1 METNT
6 VETNTSETNAVETA
20 KPTRTQAWGIGLAM
34 LALVG
39 VGSVAGGAVLAQD
52 ASPTPSTSLE
62 EATPAAGSS
71 ASDDATA
78 ETERSA
84 FIDAFAAQLGVTDP
98 AAIDAAVQAAL
109 NQLVDER
116 VAAGEL
122 TEAEAA
128 VIKERIAAGDY
139 RVKVGVGGHDRDG
152 DHDGRD
158 RGGRFDG
165 RDDDGDRDNDRD
177 DDLDDDDAT
186 AAPAAE
192 STPAV
197 TTGVS
202 A

>member
-1 METNT
+1 METHGI
-6 VETNTSETNAVETA
+6 ETSNQSP
-20 KPTRTQAWGIGLAM
+20 KSKRTQAWGMGLAL

-39 VGSVAGGAVLAQD
+39 VGSVAGGAVFAQD
-52 ASPTPSTSLE
+52 GTPTPSTSLE
-62 EATPAAGSS
+62 EATPATGSS
-71 ASDDATA
+71 ATEDAV

-84 FIDAFAAQLGVTDP
+84 FIDAFAAQLGVTDQ
-98 AAIDAAVQAAL
+98 ATIDAAVEAAL

-128 VIKERIAAGDY
+128 VIKERVAAGDY
-139 RVKVGVGGHDRDG
+139 RVKVGVGGHDRHG
-152 DHDGRD
+152 DRDGRD
-158 RGGRFDG
+158 RGGRFE
-165 RDDDGDRDNDRD
+165 GDDRD
-177 DDLDDDDAT
+177 DAT
-186 AAPAAE
+186 TAPAAE